1 MSLVN
6 WAENEIRLKKEFEG
20 KEAGGWNAYVNGCLD
35 SALKAYKSLC
45 EDGHS
50 GMSFS
55 ITRQILECLMHDIPL
70 TPIEDVPESWGE
82 SYGFGD
88 SDKRKHFQC
97 IRRSSLFKEIDPD
110 GKISYHDNDN
120 TVLDEVKLN
129 DGHVSALGSS
139 RTDKILKKYCPEA
152 LEIKFPYCP
161 PRYPWRVRMSED
173 LNNNGNDRDFNYL
186 SYIICPNFERIHVDK
201 YVYFDSEGVLYEA
214 TDEDL
219 QKYGVHRLTEDQIK
233 MMNK

>member
-6 WAENEIRLKKEFEG
+6 WAENEIKLKKEFEG
-20 KEAGGWNAYVNGCLD
+20 KEAGGWTPYINGCLD

-70 TPIEDVPESWGE
+70 TPIEDVPESWCE

-110 GKISYHDNDN
+110 GNVSYHDIDN
-120 TVLDEVKLN
+120 RVLDVVKLK

-139 RTDKILKKYCPEA
+139 RTDKVLKKYCPEA

-161 PRYPWRVRMSED
+161 PRYLWRVRMSEE
-173 LNNNGNDRDFNYL
+173 LNDNGHDRDFNYL
-186 SYIICPNFERIHVDK
+186 SYILCPNFERIHVDK
-201 YVYFDSEGVLYEA
+201 YIYFDEAGVLYEA

-219 QKYGVHRLTEDQIK
+219 QKYHVQRLTEDQIK
-233 MMNK
+233 MMNE

>member
-1 MSLVN
+1 MSLEL

-20 KEAGGWNAYVNGCLD
+20 KEAGSWTPYVNGCLD

-97 IRRSSLFKEIDPD
+97 IRRSSLFKEIDQD
-110 GKISYHDNDN
+110 GNVSYHDIDN
-120 TVLDEVKLN
+120 TVFDEVKLE
-129 DGHVSALGSS
+129 DGHVSACGSS
-139 RTDKILKKYCPEA
+139 RTDKVLKKYCPEA

-161 PRYPWRVRMSED
+161 PRYPWRVRMSEE
-173 LNNNGNDRDFNYL
+173 LNDNSCDRDFNYL
-186 SYIICPNFERIHVDK
+186 SYILCPNYERIHIDK
-201 YVYFDSEGVLYEA
+201 YVYFDGEGVLYEA

>member
-1 MSLVN
+1 MSLEL

-20 KEAGGWNAYVNGCLD
+20 KEAGGWTPYVNGCLD

-55 ITRQILECLMHDIPL
+55 ITRQILELLMHYIPL
-70 TPIEDVPESWGE
+70 TPIEDVPESWGD

-110 GKISYHDNDN
+110 GKVSYHDIDN
-120 TVLDEVKLN
+120 TVLDEVKLE
-129 DGHVSALGSS
+129 DGHVSALGTN
-139 RTDKILKKYCPEA
+139 RTDKVLKKYCPEA
-152 LEIKFPYCP
+152 MEIKFPYCP
-161 PRYPWRVRMSED
+161 PRYPWRVRMSEE
-173 LNNNGNDRDFNYL
+173 LNDNSRDRDFNYL
-186 SYIICPNFERIHVDK
+186 SYILCPNFERIHVDK

-233 MMNK
+233 MMNE

>member
-20 KEAGGWNAYVNGCLD
+20 KEAGGWTSYVNGCLD

-55 ITRQILECLMHDIPL
+55 ITRQILEYLMHDIPL

-120 TVLDEVKLN
+120 TVLDLVKLN

-139 RTDKILKKYCPEA
+139 RTDKVLKKYCPEA

-161 PRYPWRVRMSED
+161 PRYPWRVRMSEE
-173 LNNNGNDRDFNYL
+173 LNDNGNDRDFNYL